1 MDRYKWIQNTYLFFL
16 AFFAATLS
24 TAAEKVTLISQAG
37 SHSTPNRWSEKELL
51 VRFEL
56 NSSEKVILC
65 NGDTS
70 ATYRFSDIL
79 LEYDAILEEPT
90 IGEMYT
96 GRRSILYTKVTS
108 IHYQTLSKK
117 EATQLIFTING
128 MLHQL
133 FAAGLQV
140 RDIYPGLKKYFYKVH
155 SNVTWEEFLTTIF
168 GLWIDTR
175 YCTIQILVNMVYLT
189 RNGSFDESF
198 NFHKQLLRNYRNII

>member
-1 MDRYKWIQNTYLFFL
+1 MQNIYLFFL

-24 TAAEKVTLISQAG
+24 TATEKVTLISQTD

-65 NGDTS
+65 TGDTS

-79 LEYDAILEEPT
+79 LEYDAIFEEPYTT

-96 GRRSILYTKVTS
+96 GTRPIPYTKVKS

-128 MLHQL
+128 MPHQL
-133 FAAGLQV
+133 FAAGLQI
-140 RDIYPGLKKYFYKVH
+140 RDIYAGLKKYFYKVH
-155 SNVTWEEFLTTIF
+155 SNVTWEEFLTTKF
-168 GLWIDTR
+168 GLWIDTHV
-175 YCTIQILVNMVYLT
+175 TAQ
-189 RNGSFDESF
+189 
-198 NFHKQLLRNYRNII
+198 